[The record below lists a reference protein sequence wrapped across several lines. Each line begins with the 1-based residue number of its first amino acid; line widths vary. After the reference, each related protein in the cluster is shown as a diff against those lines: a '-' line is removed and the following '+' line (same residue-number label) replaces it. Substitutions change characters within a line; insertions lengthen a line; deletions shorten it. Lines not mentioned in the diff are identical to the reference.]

1 MIFRSISLALITVL
15 LFTADLNAQVGS
27 LEVIGGEGYNE
38 STITAQLLL
47 TTDLPTHGFSFGISH
62 DPAIVSVNSSTA
74 IQLGPVMQALN
85 DNSGPAFLDVNVEP
99 TGGSGITVACITDY
113 FTPFDLLP
121 AMTSE
126 PLILIDYTINQ
137 NAPVGSVS
145 PLTLTSALGNPPV
158 ATVLVLELTE
168 VVPTMSAGSI
178 LVTEPHFIRGD
189 LNQNGSLSL
198 LDGVLLLYRVSG
210 IEPPGS
216 CLDADDINDD
226 GILTIGDAVFLFQY
240 MFAGGTP
247 IPGSD
252 GTCSP
257 DLTPADSL
265 DCVQFQFCE

>member
-1 MIFRSISLALITVL
+1 MNFRTISLVL
-15 LFTADLNAQVGS
+15 VTTILFSSDLKAQVGS
-27 LEVIGGEGYNE
+27 LEVIGGEGFNE
-38 STITAQLLL
+38 STITTQILL
-47 TTDLPTHGFSFGISH
+47 TTDLPTHGFSFGVSH
-62 DPAIVSVNSSTA
+62 DPAIVSISSSTA
-74 IQLGPVMQALN
+74 IQVGPIMQALN
-85 DNSGPAFLDVNVEP
+85 DNSGPIFLDLNVEP
-99 TGGSGITVACITDY
+99 DGGSGITVACITDY
-113 FTPFDLLP
+113 FTPFDVLP

-126 PLILIDYTINQ
+126 PIIMIDYTINQ

-145 PLTLTSALGNPPV
+145 PLTLTSTLGNPPV
-158 ATVLVLELTE
+158 VTVLVLELTE
-168 VVPTMSAGSI
+168 VVPTLSAGSI

-247 IPGSD
+247 IPGSA